1 MLLKLRG
8 WKVQGDYSGEKKSC
22 IIIVA
27 PHTSQWDFVWGL
39 LARSSY
45 RIRAK
50 YLIKKSFFKPGI
62 AWFFRWTGGIPV
74 DRSKKNDL
82 TQTLKNWLEQGKELK
97 IVFTPEGTRSKS
109 ERWKTGFYWTA
120 IDTGLP
126 IVMQS
131 MDYKKRV
138 IAQSELLYPTGD
150 WEEDKKKIIE
160 FYKDVTAKHPSK
172 FSIDI

>member
-8 WKVQGDYSGEKKSC
+8 WKVEGDYSGAKKSC

-45 RIRAK
+45 GIKAK

-82 TQTLKNWLEQGKELK
+82 TKTLKSWLEQGKELK

-120 IDTGLP
+120 LDTGLP
-126 IVMQS
+126 IIMQS

-172 FSIDI
+172 FSVKL